1 MRHEMRKEINKFKD
15 FLKENSEEKLN
26 ISDVRRSFSF
36 TYDDLRTAFEEGG
49 ENIKYD
55 DEHGFSS
62 TETFEQWFEKW
73 FKKNYA

>member
-1 MRHEMRKEINKFKD
+1 MKNIKHVESFGEFN
-15 FLKENSEEKLN
+15 ENLN

-49 ENIKYD
+49 ENIEYN
-55 DEHGFSS
+55 EEGGFSS

-73 FKKNYA
+73 FKKNYV

>member
-1 MRHEMRKEINKFKD
+1 MKNNKHIESFGQ
-15 FLKENSEEKLN
+15 FNENLN

-49 ENIKYD
+49 ENIEYD

-62 TETFEQWFEKW
+62 IETFEQWFEKW
-73 FKKNYA
+73 FKKNYV